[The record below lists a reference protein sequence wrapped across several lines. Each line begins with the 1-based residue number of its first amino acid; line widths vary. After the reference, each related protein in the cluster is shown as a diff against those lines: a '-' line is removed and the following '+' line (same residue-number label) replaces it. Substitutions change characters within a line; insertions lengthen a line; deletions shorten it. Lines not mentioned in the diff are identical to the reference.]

1 MQYIRD
7 HWQGRHSLFWSFW
20 VNLALL
26 RFAILQAE
34 KYTHPPFVENSV
46 LAVIATGV
54 FFILFHLG
62 VYVWQIRGLIKA
74 SDRYVSEYGS
84 PIISMASH
92 FGIVVSL
99 LFTGLAVHGS
109 YQTLFTIDR
118 SVAANRL
125 PWNHNLLRDYTLKI
139 EGHNIHLEG
148 DLRIGITEALEKL
161 LLEHPEVTGVN
172 LHSDGGRVM
181 EGRALAQLFRSRNLN
196 TYVTKDCKSACTTA
210 FIGGKI
216 RMLGSRGRL
225 GFHQFSLDG
234 VYNNPYIDPK
244 SEQKID
250 LVFYEAQGISRTF
263 LDDVFQAAHEEMWF
277 PAPAYLLTSGVVH
290 KILAEP
296 VIQN

>member
-1 MQYIRD
+1 M
-7 HWQGRHSLFWSFW
+7 
-20 VNLALL
+20 ALL
-26 RFAILQAE
+26 RFVILQAE
-34 KYTHPPFVENSV
+34 KYTHPPFTEKSV
-46 LAVIATGV
+46 LAAIATGI

-84 PIISMASH
+84 PIISMACH

-109 YQTLFTIDR
+109 YQKLFTIDR
-118 SVAANRL
+118 SDAANRL
-125 PWNHNLLRDYTLKI
+125 PWNHDLLRDYTLEIDGQKI
-139 EGHNIHLEG
+139 RLEG
-148 DLRIGITEALEKL
+148 DLRIGVTKALEQM
-161 LLEHPEVTGVN
+161 LLEHPDVTGVN
-172 LHSDGGRVM
+172 LHSDGGRAM
-181 EGRALAQLFRSRNLN
+181 EGRALAHLFRARNLN
-196 TYVTKDCKSACTTA
+196 TYVTEDCKSACTTA

-216 RMLGSRGRL
+216 RTLGSQGRL

-250 LVFYEAQGISRTF
+250 LVFYEAQGISQVF
-263 LDDVFQAAHEEMWF
+263 LDDVFQAVHEKMWF
-277 PAPAYLLTSGVVH
+277 PTPEYLLSSGVVH

-296 VIQN
+296 VIQD